1 MTTVPDVC
9 ARCHATDEILAV
21 AEAEHA
27 RSLRE
32 AQAELARLRDR
43 CVTLAETAHVAIRAR
58 LKAEGECARLR
69 ETLAARRPAW
79 ITYTEPVPSAARMM
93 EG

>member
-1 MTTVPDVC
+1 VTVPDVC
-9 ARCHATDEILAV
+9 ARCHATDEMLAV
-21 AEAEHA
+21 RDGHHAAETRE
-27 RSLRE
+27 LRE
-32 AQAELARLRDR
+32 ENARLRDR

-69 ETLAARRPAW
+69 ETMAARRPAW
-79 ITYTEPVPSAARMM
+79 ITYTDPVPTAARMM

>member
-1 MTTVPDVC
+1 VTVPDVC

-21 AEAEHA
+21 AEAVHA
-27 RSLRE
+27 RRLGE
-32 AQAELARLRDR
+32 AQTENARLRLR
-43 CVTLAETAHVAIRAR
+43 CATLEAEAWAADRAR
-58 LKAEGECARLR
+58 LVAEGECARLR
-69 ETLAARRPAW
+69 ETMAAQRPAW

>member
-1 MTTVPDVC
+1 MPAPDVPDVC

-21 AEAEHA
+21 AAAEHA

-58 LKAEGECARLR
+58 LKAEGEL
-69 ETLAARRPAW
+69 
-79 ITYTEPVPSAARMM
+79 ARMR
-93 EG
+93 EALTPVYPRRAAIAGRYQEL